1 MGNPM
6 PEHKVLISTKA
17 LLGLC
22 AALTFSQAD
31 AVQRTVTHSERA
43 IVNSNTFLD
52 AHPDLMFRLRGM
64 DLWKTKEPEKAL
76 AAFKR
81 AALYADK
88 PSQAFVAGMYWEGQG
103 VERDRALAYAW
114 MDLAAERGYPDF
126 IAMREKFWGELNE
139 SERARALQEG
149 QAVYAR
155 YGDAAA
161 NPRLERELR
170 RERMQ
175 VVGSRTGFTGN
186 AKIVVPNPSAGTV
199 SDPTAEQPVLVI
211 DGSQFYAD
219 KFWEPKQYQAWLDA
233 QWKEPRSGRVE
244 VGTLQADERPAK
256 TRIEKQ
262 KAKSGKP

>member
-1 MGNPM
+1 M

-149 QAVYAR
+149 QAIYAR
-155 YGDAAA
+155 YGDAVA

-186 AKIVVPNPSAGTV
+186 AKIHIPLPSAVGA
-199 SDPTAEQPVLVI
+199 SGDPGAGGASMVI
-211 DGSQFYAD
+211 DGSEFYAD

-244 VGTLQADERPAK
+244 VGTFKTDEKPAK
-256 TRIEKQ
+256 TRIEPPDK
-262 KAKSGKP
+262 KSGKP

>member
-1 MGNPM
+1 MAM
-6 PEHKVLISTKA
+6 KKVVGA
-17 LLGLC
+17 GLLCLWVF
-22 AALTFSQAD
+22 AATP
-31 AVQRTVTHSERA
+31 AVAQRQVSNSDGA
-43 IVNSNTFLD
+43 ITQHYAFLN

-64 DLWKTKEPEKAL
+64 DLWKARKPDRAM
-76 AAFKR
+76 AAFQH

-88 PSQAFVAGMYWEGQG
+88 PSQAFVAGMYWQGRG

-126 IAMREKFWGELNE
+126 IAMREKFWSELNE
-139 SERARALQEG
+139 TERARALQEG

-175 VVGSRTGFTGN
+175 VVGSRTGFSGN
-186 AKIVVPNPSAGTV
+186 ANILVPVPGWAGPSGENTPVV
-199 SDPTAEQPVLVI
+199 VI

-233 QWKEPRSGRVE
+233 QWKEPRIGRVE
-244 VGTLQADERPAK
+244 VGPLKADEKPAK
-256 TRIEKQ
+256 SRIEKQ
-262 KAKSGKP
+262 KARSGKP